1 MLFAA
6 GVGAVLMFWGVAE
19 PINHYANPPM
29 YGTEP
34 GSDQAAVEALN
45 IANFHFGLHM
55 WAILAVPGLAFGYFT
70 YKRKLPPRVSSA
82 FHPLLGD
89 GIHGPWGK
97 AIDVLSIVAT
107 VFGLAVSVGLGAL
120 QINSGLSYVYGI
132 PVAGWIQAA
141 IIAVITAVGLASVL
155 AGMEK
160 GVKRLSYGNII
171 LAVALML
178 FVLMAGA
185 SMDTMRAIV
194 ESAGSYVNQLPT
206 LAFFNDTFG
215 GGQWSGDWTVFYWAW
230 TVTWAPFVGMFV
242 AKISRGRTIRQFVVG
257 VLGVPSAF
265 VVVWMGIY
273 GYNAIRV
280 DRAPGTE
287 GSLTETIVTQGNAEA
302 ALFQFLQSMPFFG
315 VTALVALVVITI
327 FFITS
332 IDSGAL
338 VMDAMANGHEDE
350 APRRQRI
357 FWTLAVG
364 AVCTAILITSGE
376 NGLNAL
382 EEVIIVIGAPVM
394 LLVVLQAVMLL
405 QALRQDAGTA
415 KPMRTRQWKRVLPAE
430 EYHRRAQEDTSVVSE
445 YVIRPEYE
453 VGTEP
458 ENDTHQPRTWHWQ
471 REQEGR
477 PVFQLALTGG
487 ASAGK
492 RTAAHAFEELGAAML
507 DSVQMWQ
514 ELLEPG
520 TQTRAEVDRIF
531 GEQLP
536 TGPGA
541 GAADTMEALDE
552 LMAGNDTVRA
562 RAHELL
568 LPHMRESARRRAR
581 EAGPDR
587 VVVQVLRDPL
597 ETEQRDR
604 FDLVVAVA
612 APAEE
617 RVQRLRRDEGVPA
630 DVAWEIVDQAPS
642 DDETREVADRVIV
655 NDDGVERV
663 REQVRE
669 IWEDAVRPV
678 LDEDEP
684 KEAADDDDTVRTP
697 GTH

>member
-1 MLFAA
+1 MC
-6 GVGAVLMFWGVAE
+6 
-19 PINHYANPPM
+19 IR
-29 YGTEP
+29 
-34 GSDQAAVEALN
+34 DR
-45 IANFHFGLHM
+45 
-55 WAILAVPGLAFGYFT
+55 AVPGLAFGYFT

-280 DRAPGTE
+280 DRAPGTG
-287 GSLTETIVTQGNAEA
+287 GSLTDTIVTQGNAEA

-332 IDSGAL
+332 
-338 VMDAMANGHEDE
+338 
-350 APRRQRI
+350 
-357 FWTLAVG
+357 
-364 AVCTAILITSGE
+364 
-376 NGLNAL
+376 
-382 EEVIIVIGAPVM
+382 
-394 LLVVLQAVMLL
+394 
-405 QALRQDAGTA
+405 
-415 KPMRTRQWKRVLPAE
+415 
-430 EYHRRAQEDTSVVSE
+430 VS
-445 YVIRPEYE
+445 Y
-453 VGTEP
+453 
-458 ENDTHQPRTWHWQ
+458 TH
-471 REQEGR
+471 
-477 PVFQLALTGG
+477 L
-487 ASAGK
+487 
-492 RTAAHAFEELGAAML
+492 
-507 DSVQMWQ
+507 
-514 ELLEPG
+514 
-520 TQTRAEVDRIF
+520 
-531 GEQLP
+531 
-536 TGPGA
+536 
-541 GAADTMEALDE
+541 
-552 LMAGNDTVRA
+552 
-562 RAHELL
+562 RAHETL
-568 LPHMRESARRRAR
+568 S
-581 EAGPDR
+581 
-587 VVVQVLRDPL
+587 
-597 ETEQRDR
+597 
-604 FDLVVAVA
+604 
-612 APAEE
+612 
-617 RVQRLRRDEGVPA
+617 
-630 DVAWEIVDQAPS
+630 
-642 DDETREVADRVIV
+642 
-655 NDDGVERV
+655 
-663 REQVRE
+663 
-669 IWEDAVRPV
+669 
-678 LDEDEP
+678 
-684 KEAADDDDTVRTP
+684 
-697 GTH
+697 